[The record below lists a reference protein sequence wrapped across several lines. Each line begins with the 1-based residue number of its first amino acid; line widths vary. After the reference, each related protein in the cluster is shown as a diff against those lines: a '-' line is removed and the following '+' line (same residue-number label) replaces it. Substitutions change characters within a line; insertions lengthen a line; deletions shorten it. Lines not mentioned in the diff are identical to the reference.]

1 MKDEEIIELY
11 FKRNERAIEETD
23 SKYGNYLESI
33 AENILNDEL
42 DAEECLNDTYLKTWD
57 RIPPTRPRVLKAFLA
72 KITRELALDKY
83 RAIRS
88 KKRGNGTMHEIL
100 DELEEC
106 IPASNG
112 VEQSI
117 LGKELESIV
126 ADFVRALPEREAYI
140 FLSRYFYVEDITDI
154 SKKYGMS
161 KNNVSVTLSRLR
173 TKLQTRLLK
182 EGYLVS

>member
-23 SKYGNYLESI
+23 VKYGNYLESI
-33 AENILNDEL
+33 ANNILNDDL
-42 DAEECLNDTYLKTWD
+42 DVEECLNDTYLKTWD
-57 RIPPTRPRVLKAFLA
+57 KIPPTRPKVFKAFLA
-72 KITRELALDKY
+72 KIARELAFDKY
-83 RAIRS
+83 RANRS

-117 LGKELESIV
+117 LGQELENII
-126 ADFVRALPEREAYI
+126 ADYVRSLPEREAFI
-140 FLSRYFYVEDITDI
+140 FLSRYFYADDITAI
-154 SKKYGMS
+154 SKKYGIS

-173 TKLQTRLLK
+173 AKLRTRLVK
-182 EGYLVS
+182 EGYLAS

>member
-23 SKYGNYLESI
+23 VKYGNYLESI
-33 AENILNDEL
+33 ANNILNDDL
-42 DAEECLNDTYLKTWD
+42 DVEECLNDTYLKTWD
-57 RIPPTRPRVLKAFLA
+57 KIPPTRPKVFKAFLA
-72 KITRELALDKY
+72 KIARELAFDKY
-83 RAIRS
+83 RANRS

-117 LGKELESIV
+117 LGQELENII
-126 ADFVRALPEREAYI
+126 ADYVRSLPEREAFI
-140 FLSRYFYVEDITDI
+140 FLSRYFYADDITAI
-154 SKKYGMS
+154 SKKYGIS
-161 KNNVSVTLSRLR
+161 KNNA
-173 TKLQTRLLK
+173 
-182 EGYLVS
+182 

>member
-72 KITRELALDKY
+72 KITRELAFDKY

-88 KKRGNGTMHEIL
+88 IKRGNGTMHEIL

-117 LGKELESIV
+117 LGKELENIV
-126 ADFVRALPEREAYI
+126 ADFVRGLPEREAYI